1 MRISYLVLRLLF
13 PSNSNQTLIYLPT
26 STQFSFLIPSY
37 TWTHMSASS
46 ILLNTPVSTQSAS
59 HSISTLSLSHWWIR
73 CHHLHPHA
81 SPPAHRSS
89 LPTLSSRVCGEDLRQ
104 RAVVGR
110 VADGPHGSYMVDL
123 CGAPA
128 PASIRH
134 LSAVDLSQRP
144 GVPGLEMF
152 VDVREWWSLAL
163 GAHEGSHRE
172 PLQVRVNGVG

>member
-89 LPTLSSRVCGEDLRQ
+89 LPTLSSRVCGE
-104 RAVVGR
+104 APPACGR
-110 VADGPHGSYMVDL
+110 GTGRRRPPWQLHGGSMWCSSTCIDS
-123 CGAPA
+123 
-128 PASIRH
+128 ASIRRRSVTATRCAWSGDVCGCAGVVVIGAW
-134 LSAVDLSQRP
+134 SA
-144 GVPGLEMF
+144 
-152 VDVREWWSLAL
+152 
-163 GAHEGSHRE
+163 
-172 PLQVRVNGVG
+172 